1 MTWNPVV
8 GCTKVGLA
16 NYTMADE
23 SRVKQAL
30 DIAVSNGDLLAED
43 KDGKKKRRKGS
54 IKITDTQAA
63 PPQGPFFFLLPAP
76 ETEPDEP

>member
-1 MTWNPVV
+1 MV

-16 NYTMADE
+16 NCTMADE
-23 SRVKQAL
+23 SRGKQAL

-43 KDGKKKRRKGS
+43 KDGKKKRHKGSS
-54 IKITDTQAA
+54 IKITDTLLA
-63 PPQGPFFFLLPAP
+63 PPQGPFFFLLSAP